1 MLRRPW
7 LVLVLPV
14 CVLLFACSNA
24 STPSAEAQHFADAK
38 NNLKSSDFKAA
49 LSNLE
54 ITIKTTNDDAVR
66 REASAIRVALIT
78 ALADADGQMAA
89 AYQAGAREPAGRAQ
103 MGEFYKERS
112 DYGNTARGYLMDA
125 MQSVMDQRGKLD
137 ENAGPVVIDVAF
149 PGFTGGLDQTLV
161 RIKNG
166 QLASD
171 AERSNSEQQLERNA
185 LAKILTALAGAGQ
198 DLNKGRDL
206 YSAGKVSIDAR
217 TYIVEMSDAFLR
229 IGNMFDVRA
238 LNEPDK
244 LRTVN
249 QVVEGNLVVATK
261 LLAAK
266 PDKDLETRV
275 KKMQADCDK
284 CLKKLGA

>member
-1 MLRRPW
+1 MLCRPW
-7 LVLVLPV
+7 PLLAISVSL
-14 CVLLFACSNA
+14 LLFGCSN
-24 STPSAEAQHFADAK
+24 TPTSSSEAQHFTDAK

-49 LSNLE
+49 LSNLD
-54 ITIKTTNDDAVR
+54 ITIKTTNDEAVR
-66 REASAIRVALIT
+66 REASVIRVALIT
-78 ALADADGQMAA
+78 AMADADQQLAE
-89 AYQAGAREPAGRAQ
+89 AYHIGAREPAAQ
-103 MGEFYKERS
+103 AQTGAFYKVRA
-112 DYGNTARGYLMDA
+112 DYGNTGRAYLMDA

-137 ENAGPVVIDVAF
+137 ANASPVAIEVAF
-149 PGFTGGLDQTLV
+149 PGFTGGMDQTLV
-161 RIKNG
+161 RIKSG
-166 QLASD
+166 QFVSD
-171 AERSNSEQQLERNA
+171 ADRMSTELQLERNA
-185 LAKILTALAGAGQ
+185 LARVLTALAGAGQ

-206 YSAGKVSIDAR
+206 YTAGKVNVDAR
-217 TYIVEMSDAFLR
+217 AYIVELSDSFLR
-229 IGNMFDVRA
+229 IGGMFDIRA